1 MSQRDW
7 LARAVEGAVNRYLG
21 VDPDF
26 ARTLHP
32 LEGRVIGVALEGAGV
47 ELLVHFVA
55 EGVLVRRARVEDPVE
70 APAPDVHIRGTPLA
84 LARLAREGGNDPT
97 LGGQVRIHGDI
108 DVAQKL
114 SRALA
119 DLEVDFEE
127 LLSRVTG
134 DVTAHQVGRA
144 VRGVGRFVDR
154 ARSSFERDLGEY
166 LSEETALTPRREE
179 LEQFGTDVDVLRDD
193 VERLEQRVR
202 RLAARR
208 GTGGA
213 S

>member
-1 MSQRDW
+1 MSERDW
-7 LARAVEGAVNRYLG
+7 LARAVEGAVNRYLET
-21 VDPDF
+21 DADA
-26 ARTLHP
+26 ARTLRP

-55 EGVLVRRARVEDPVE
+55 EGVLVRRARVDEEGE

-108 DVAQKL
+108 DVAQRL

-119 DLEVDFEE
+119 ELEVDVEE

-134 DVTAHQVGRA
+134 DVAAHQIGRA
-144 VRGVGRFVDR
+144 VRGVGDFAAR
-154 ARSSFERDLGEY
+154 ARSGFERDLGEY
-166 LSEETALTPRREE
+166 LSEEAALTPRREE
-179 LEQFGTDVDVLRDD
+179 LEQFGADVDVLRDD

-202 RLAARR
+202 RLAAR
-208 GTGGA
+208 GGKGSA